1 MAGSDTAVDP
11 DKMTN
16 SELHNHFTH
25 LVSDHMQ
32 DVDKRFVETMEKIEG
47 LETSFTDKLDAKF
60 RELLR
65 RIPPPTY
72 VGRAQRVPLP
82 HAHTSAAG
90 AAGAT
95 ATDARYEEYE
105 GEDDSDG
112 ENEDEG
118 EVHQPPPGRPRVLLR
133 NARPLVRDDD
143 HVTKLKLNIP
153 PFDGRYN
160 PDAYLS

>member
-16 SELHNHFTH
+16 AELHGHFTH

-32 DVDKRFVETMEKIEG
+32 DVDKRFAETMEKIDG
-47 LETSFTDKLDAKF
+47 LETSFTAKLDEKF
-60 RELLR
+60 WELLR

-90 AAGAT
+90 AARTA
-95 ATDARYEEYE
+95 ATDA
-105 GEDDSDG
+105 
-112 ENEDEG
+112 
-118 EVHQPPPGRPRVLLR
+118 
-133 NARPLVRDDD
+133 
-143 HVTKLKLNIP
+143 
-153 PFDGRYN
+153 
-160 PDAYLS
+160 